1 MLPVKKS
8 IIEIPPHVKIEVEVT
23 AINSEGKRS
32 GTINSSLE
40 PYLGDNNMADAL
52 ESLILAHACEGI
64 DITEQTYMNG
74 IKTALDAIANNMD

>member
-32 GTINSSLE
+32 GTINSNLE
-40 PYLGDNNMADAL
+40 PYLGDKNSADAI
-52 ESLILAHACEGI
+52 EALILAHACEGI
-64 DITEQTYMNG
+64 DILEQNYMDG
-74 IKTALDAIANNMD
+74 IKTTLDTICNNMD